1 MGLTNTFTQL
11 GISTGNSD
19 ITKIGAIGS
28 TLVDSFKR
36 VKSLKGLKGVEK
48 TAGIAGIAG
57 GAADTVKNVLF
68 GN

>member
-11 GISTGNSD
+11 GISTGNTD
-19 ITKIGAIGS
+19 MAKIGTVGS

-36 VKSLKGLKGVEK
+36 VKSLKGLKGIEK